1 VFLTVWRCLC
11 IQGRFCSGWLPSGR
25 RNVGGLGSLFEMQN
39 HVLALL
45 QGVQCDFKRMKSVGV
60 PAL

>member
-1 VFLTVWRCLC
+1 MFSTIWRSLC
-11 IQGRFCSGWLPSGR
+11 MQGLFCPGCSPWGR
-25 RNVGGLGSLFEMQN
+25 RNVGCLGSLFEIPN

-45 QGVQCDFKRMKSVGV
+45 QGVQCDLNRVKSVGV

>member
-1 VFLTVWRCLC
+1 VFSTVWKRLC
-11 IQGRFCSGWLPSGR
+11 IQGRFCSGWLPLGCQ
-25 RNVGGLGSLFEMQN
+25 NVGWLRSLFAMLN

-45 QGVQCDFKRMKSVGV
+45 QGAQCDLIRMKSVGV